1 MIKQWELWLIAATS
15 LAFAGCIEEP
25 RPRAVTEF
33 LDDPIALEAALTRC
47 NANRTRTRSDPECE
61 NARAAVSRI
70 ETAEEAKREV
80 ELEAQSER
88 KREALRR
95 RQMRAAEARRLAE
108 EQARRREEALYLG
121 EIVEQQGG
129 PAGGA
134 GDGTTAPYQPYSEG
148 SYSEG
153 SYSEGSY
160 PEGEYSRGSP
170 SEGAPPQDTAGYPGA
185 SPGGFVAQPD
195 SYSNAPAAGIAAQPD
210 GYPSAPGSGFSAP
223 QQRPEATVP
232 PRSATG
238 AGMTAAPRREAGP
251 PAPAPAAAVPGSDA
265 GGAPGAATTP
275 SAGGAG
281 DGDSVPSPAKPSA
294 DPVTEPSS
302 LEALREELRRR
313 RAQEA
318 EAASGSPDGG

>member
-1 MIKQWELWLIAATS
+1 MRKQWQPWLIAATS

-47 NANRTRTRSDPECE
+47 NANRTRTRNDPECE

-70 ETAEEAKREV
+70 EAAEDSKRQA
-80 ELEAQSER
+80 ELEAESER

-108 EQARRREEALYLG
+108 EEARRREEALYLG

-134 GDGTTAPYQPYSEG
+134 SDGTTAPYRPYSEG
-148 SYSEG
+148 SYSD
-153 SYSEGSY
+153 GSY
-160 PEGEYSRGSP
+160 PEGAYSRGSP

-210 GYPSAPGSGFSAP
+210 GYPGAPGSGFSAP
-223 QQRPEATVP
+223 QQGSQTAVP

-275 SAGGAG
+275 RAGGAG
-281 DGDSVPSPAKPSA
+281 DGDSAPSPSTPSA